1 MTAEFLDAW
10 TRGDVVEEKPSIDW
24 EEAKRKEELIKQ
36 REREFDKMARQIAK
50 LIKEIGSTPTPRQMK
65 IHLDIDGKKMRA
77 VCGETR
83 RDPYD
88 ILVREA
94 RDILLNEEGLTIGFG
109 RMIPAPEEL
118 KKGTLN

>member
-24 EEAKRKEELIKQ
+24 EEVKRKEELIKQ

-65 IHLDIDGKKMRA
+65 VHLDIDGKKMRA

-94 RDILLNEEGLTIGFG
+94 RDILLNEEGLMIGFG

>member
-24 EEAKRKEELIKQ
+24 EEVKRREELIKQ

-50 LIKEIGSTPTPRQMK
+50 LIKVIGSTPTPRQMK

-77 VCGETR
+77 VCGNTR
-83 RDPYD
+83 VDPYD
-88 ILVREA
+88 LLVKEA
-94 RDILLNEEGLTIGFG
+94 KDILLKEEGLIVGFG
-109 RMIPAPEEL
+109 RMERAPEEL
-118 KKGTLN
+118 LKDAPN